1 MNLFSYSDF
10 HSHCLAGLVVDSVLE
25 ITNCFPYPA
34 QEDDDGSEL
43 ASICIARSE
52 ARSATL
58 FQPCFSYRC
67 ACCCCILEHPS
78 YNTIADN
85 VHTSPTCSSNSPLRY
100 LAHVAHALAAGKF
113 QIDMLRCL
121 REVNVDHQQVRCL
134 DSLCSS
140 TQASCEVVLL
150 ASCSVSCLFS
160 WH

>member
-1 MNLFSYSDF
+1 MCWRSQ
-10 HSHCLAGLVVDSVLE
+10 
-25 ITNCFPYPA
+25 T
-34 QEDDDGSEL
+34 
-43 ASICIARSE
+43 ASLTPHKRTTMEVSWLPFVSLD
-52 ARSATL
+52 RKRGV
-58 FQPCFSYRC
+58 QRCFSHVFLIVAHVVAASLSTPRTTRSRTMSTR
-67 ACCCCILEHPS
+67 HPP
-78 YNTIADN
+78 A
-85 VHTSPTCSSNSPLRY
+85 HPTPPLRS